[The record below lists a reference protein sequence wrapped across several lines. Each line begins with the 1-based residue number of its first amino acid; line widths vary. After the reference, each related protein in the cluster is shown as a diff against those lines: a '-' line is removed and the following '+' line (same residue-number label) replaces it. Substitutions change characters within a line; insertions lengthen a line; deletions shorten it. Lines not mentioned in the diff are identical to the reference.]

1 MRSYKPLLLIV
12 PSLIILLAILLIDKP
27 LPPEEKEPAKQMTV
41 SSREASTTEI
51 RTSETPGGEA
61 YVDFE
66 PIELTLVVGK
76 TGSLKDGGSEPI
88 YEDSNEESTVVGQ
101 LEFNCAVIKAAD
113 QLEKGWICVDLQ
125 DKGTGY
131 VREDHVECVDVS
143 FGSGNPV
150 RDGIV
155 KEAFSYLGLK
165 FVRYGKSLQDGIDCS
180 NFVQQIYG
188 QNGIE
193 TPRKPKNQ
201 AKAGR
206 EITDEEILPGDLI
219 YYDKANNGYGHIGIF
234 MGDGFIINSSGHSG
248 KTYPEGGVRLVR
260 VLYPDRTSYKVITYF
275 NEEDFNE
282 EGTEER

>member
-1 MRSYKPLLLIV
+1 MLLIV

-27 LPPEEKEPAKQMTV
+27 LPPKEESAKQMAVTRQETSTREIQ
-41 SSREASTTEI
+41 SSGTLDREE
-51 RTSETPGGEA
+51 
-61 YVDFE
+61 YVDFD

-88 YEDSNEESTVVGQ
+88 YEDSNEESAVIAK

-113 QLEKGWICVDLQ
+113 QLEKGWICVDLLE
-125 DKGTGY
+125 KGTGY

-165 FVRYGKSLQDGIDCS
+165 FVRYGTSLQDGIDCS

-188 QNGIE
+188 QNGID

-201 AKAGR
+201 AKAGQ
-206 EITDEEILPGDLI
+206 EITDEELLPGDLI

-275 NEEDFNE
+275 NEE
-282 EGTEER
+282 GTEER

>member
-1 MRSYKPLLLIV
+1 MLLIV

-27 LPPEEKEPAKQMTV
+27 LPPKEEPAKQMAVARQET
-41 SSREASTTEI
+41 SATEI
-51 RTSETPGGEA
+51 QSSETTDREE
-61 YVDFE
+61 YVDFD

-88 YEDSNEESTVVGQ
+88 YEDSNEESTVIAK

-113 QLEKGWICVDLQ
+113 QLEKGWICVDLLE
-125 DKGTGY
+125 KGTGY

-165 FVRYGKSLQDGIDCS
+165 FVRYGTSLQDGIDCS

-188 QNGIE
+188 QNGID

-201 AKAGR
+201 AKAGQ

-260 VLYPDRTSYKVITYF
+260 VLYPDRTSYKVISYL
-275 NEEDFNE
+275 NE

>member
-27 LPPEEKEPAKQMTV
+27 LPPKEEPAKQMAVTRQET
-41 SSREASTTEI
+41 STREIQS
-51 RTSETPGGEA
+51 SETADREE

-76 TGSLKDGGSEPI
+76 TGSLKAGGSEPI
-88 YEDSNEESTVVGQ
+88 YEDSNEESTVIAK
-101 LEFNCAVIKAAD
+101 LEFNCAVTKAAD
-113 QLEKGWICVDLQ
+113 QLEKGWICVDLL

-155 KEAFSYLGLK
+155 KDAFSYLGLK
-165 FVRYGKSLQDGIDCS
+165 FVRYGTSLQDGIDCS

-188 QNGIE
+188 QNGID

-201 AKAGR
+201 AKAGQ
-206 EITDEEILPGDLI
+206 EISDEEILPGDLI

-275 NEEDFNE
+275 NEE
-282 EGTEER
+282 GTEER

>member
-1 MRSYKPLLLIV
+1 MLLIV

-27 LPPEEKEPAKQMTV
+27 LPPKEEPAKQMAVTRQET
-41 SSREASTTEI
+41 STREIQS
-51 RTSETPGGEA
+51 SETADREE

-88 YEDSNEESTVVGQ
+88 YEDSNEESTVIAK

-113 QLEKGWICVDLQ
+113 QLEKGWICVDLL

-165 FVRYGKSLQDGIDCS
+165 FVRYGTSLQDGIDCS

-188 QNGIE
+188 QNGID

-201 AKAGR
+201 AKAGQ

-260 VLYPDRTSYKVITYF
+260 VLYPDRTSYKVISYL
-275 NEEDFNE
+275 NE

>member
-1 MRSYKPLLLIV
+1 MLLIV
-12 PSLIILLAILLIDKP
+12 PSLIILVAILLIDKP
-27 LPPEEKEPAKQMTV
+27 LPPKEEPAKQMAVTRQET
-41 SSREASTTEI
+41 STREIQS
-51 RTSETPGGEA
+51 SETTDRED
-61 YVDFE
+61 YVDFD

-76 TGSLKDGGSEPI
+76 TGSLKNGGSEPI
-88 YEDSNEESTVVGQ
+88 YEDSNEESTVIAK

-113 QLEKGWICVDLQ
+113 QLEKGWICVDLLE
-125 DKGTGY
+125 KGTGY
-131 VREDHVECVDVS
+131 VREDHVESVDVS
-143 FGSGNPV
+143 FGYGNPV

-155 KEAFSYLGLK
+155 KGAFSYLGLK
-165 FVRYGKSLQDGIDCS
+165 FVRYGTSLQDGIDCS

-275 NEEDFNE
+275 NEE
-282 EGTEER
+282 GTEER

>member
-1 MRSYKPLLLIV
+1 MKSYKPLLLII

-27 LPPEEKEPAKQMTV
+27 LPEKKKEPAKQTA
-41 SSREASTTEI
+41 ASTRENPATEV
-51 RTSETPGGEA
+51 RSSDLPEKEEE

-66 PIELTLVVGK
+66 PIDLTLVVGK

-88 YEDSNEESTVVGQ
+88 YEDSDEESTVIAK

-113 QLEKGWICVDLQ
+113 QLEEGWICVDLLG
-125 DKGTGY
+125 KGTGY

-155 KEAFSYLGLK
+155 KGAFSYLGLQ

-188 QNGIE
+188 QNGID

-206 EITDEEILPGDLI
+206 EITDEEILPGDLV

-275 NEEDFNE
+275 NEE
-282 EGTEER
+282 GSEER

>member
-12 PSLIILLAILLIDKP
+12 PSLIILVAILLIDKP
-27 LPPEEKEPAKQMTV
+27 LPPKEEPAKQMAVTRQET
-41 SSREASTTEI
+41 STREIQS
-51 RTSETPGGEA
+51 SETTDREE
-61 YVDFE
+61 YVDFD

-76 TGSLKDGGSEPI
+76 TGSLKNGGSEPI
-88 YEDSNEESTVVGQ
+88 YEDSNEESTVIAK

-113 QLEKGWICVDLQ
+113 QLEKGWICVDLLE
-125 DKGTGY
+125 KGTGY

-155 KEAFSYLGLK
+155 KDAFSYLGLK
-165 FVRYGKSLQDGIDCS
+165 FVRYGTSLQDGIDCS

-188 QNGIE
+188 QNGID

-201 AKAGR
+201 AKAGQ
-206 EITDEEILPGDLI
+206 EISDEEILPGDLI

-260 VLYPDRTSYKVITYF
+260 VLYPDRTSYKVISYL
-275 NEEDFNE
+275 NE

>member
-1 MRSYKPLLLIV
+1 MLLIV
-12 PSLIILLAILLIDKP
+12 PSLIILVAILLIDKP
-27 LPPEEKEPAKQMTV
+27 LPPKEEPAKQMAVTRQET
-41 SSREASTTEI
+41 STREIQS
-51 RTSETPGGEA
+51 SETTDREE
-61 YVDFE
+61 YVDFD

-76 TGSLKDGGSEPI
+76 TGSLKNGGSEPI
-88 YEDSNEESTVVGQ
+88 YEDSNEESTVIAK

-113 QLEKGWICVDLQ
+113 QLEKGWICVDLLE
-125 DKGTGY
+125 KGTGY

-155 KEAFSYLGLK
+155 KDAFSYLGLK
-165 FVRYGKSLQDGIDCS
+165 FVRYGTSLQDGIDCS

-188 QNGIE
+188 QNGID

-201 AKAGR
+201 AKAGQ
-206 EITDEEILPGDLI
+206 EISDEEILPGDLI

-260 VLYPDRTSYKVITYF
+260 VLYPDRTSYKVISYL
-275 NEEDFNE
+275 NE

>member
-12 PSLIILLAILLIDKP
+12 PSLIILVAILLIDKP
-27 LPPEEKEPAKQMTV
+27 LPPKEEPAKQMAVTRQET
-41 SSREASTTEI
+41 STREIQS
-51 RTSETPGGEA
+51 SETTDREE
-61 YVDFE
+61 YVDFD

-88 YEDSNEESTVVGQ
+88 YEDSNEESTVIAK

-113 QLEKGWICVDLQ
+113 QLEKGWICVDLLE
-125 DKGTGY
+125 KGTGY

-155 KEAFSYLGLK
+155 KDAFSYLGLK
-165 FVRYGKSLQDGIDCS
+165 FVRYGTSLQDGIDCS

-188 QNGIE
+188 QNGID

-201 AKAGR
+201 VKAGQ
-206 EITDEEILPGDLI
+206 EISDEEILPGDLI

-260 VLYPDRTSYKVITYF
+260 VLYPDRTSYKVISYL
-275 NEEDFNE
+275 NE

>member
-27 LPPEEKEPAKQMTV
+27 LPPKEEPTKQMAATHQ
-41 SSREASTTEI
+41 ETSTTEI
-51 RTSETPGGEA
+51 QSLEA
-61 YVDFE
+61 SDREEYVDFD

-76 TGSLKDGGSEPI
+76 TGSLKKGGSEPI
-88 YEDSNEESTVVGQ
+88 YEDSNEESTIIAK

-113 QLEKGWICVDLQ
+113 QLEKGWICVDLLE
-125 DKGTGY
+125 KGTGY

-155 KEAFSYLGLK
+155 KGAFSYLGLK
-165 FVRYGKSLQDGIDCS
+165 FVRYGTSLQDGIDCS

-275 NEEDFNE
+275 NEE
-282 EGTEER
+282 GTEER

>member
-1 MRSYKPLLLIV
+1 MLLIV

-27 LPPEEKEPAKQMTV
+27 LPPKEEPAKQMAVARQET
-41 SSREASTTEI
+41 SATEI
-51 RTSETPGGEA
+51 QSSETTDREE
-61 YVDFE
+61 YVDFD

-88 YEDSNEESTVVGQ
+88 YEDSNEESTVIAK

-113 QLEKGWICVDLQ
+113 QLEKGWICVDLLE
-125 DKGTGY
+125 KGTGY

-165 FVRYGKSLQDGIDCS
+165 FVRYGTSLQDGIDCS

-188 QNGIE
+188 QNGID

-201 AKAGR
+201 AKAGQ

-275 NEEDFNE
+275 NEE
-282 EGTEER
+282 GTEER